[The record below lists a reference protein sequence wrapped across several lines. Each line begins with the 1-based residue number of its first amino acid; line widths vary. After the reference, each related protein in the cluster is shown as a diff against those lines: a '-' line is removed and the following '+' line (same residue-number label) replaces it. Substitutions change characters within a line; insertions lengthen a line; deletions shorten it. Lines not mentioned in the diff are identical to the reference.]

1 MMKEYLKKLFG
12 YILATTISAVIS
24 TLICQFI
31 GLQGITAILINAMI
45 CAVMTGM
52 TFGLLFR
59 KSDEFQ
65 RSLNIIDRITGYRFK
80 LSKLVG
86 K

>member
-1 MMKEYLKKLFG
+1 MKEYLKKLFG

-24 TLICQFI
+24 TFICQFI
-31 GLQGITAILINAMI
+31 GLQGITAILINAII

-59 KSDEFQ
+59 KSD
-65 RSLNIIDRITGYRFK
+65 SFK
-80 LSKLVG
+80 EA
-86 K
+86 